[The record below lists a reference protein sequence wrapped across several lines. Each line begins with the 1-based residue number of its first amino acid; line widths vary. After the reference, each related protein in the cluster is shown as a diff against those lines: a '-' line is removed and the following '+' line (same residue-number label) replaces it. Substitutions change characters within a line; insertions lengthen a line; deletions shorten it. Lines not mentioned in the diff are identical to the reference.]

1 MTVDH
6 LVGKDIPWIYVNK
19 PPEQPNIQNELQ
31 CSTGYME
38 TIHLDKFPFWMNHSV
53 VLPIHSEKIF

>member
-38 TIHLDKFPFWMNHSV
+38 TIHLDKFPF
-53 VLPIHSEKIF
+53 